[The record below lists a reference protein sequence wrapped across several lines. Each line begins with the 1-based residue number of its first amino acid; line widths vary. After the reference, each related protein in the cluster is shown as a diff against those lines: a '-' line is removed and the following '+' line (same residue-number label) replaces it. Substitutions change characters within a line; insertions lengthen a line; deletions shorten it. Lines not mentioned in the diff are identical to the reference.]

1 MQVLRTAFSEPL
13 DKTVSTI
20 VNSIQEDKELIH
32 ADLTGSIAHATMLGQ
47 QGLLTAAQAQSI
59 VAGLKELDKLAA
71 NGEFELFEEY
81 EDVHM
86 NVEKQLEKLIGED
99 ALRLHTARSRNDQV
113 ALDFRLYVGE
123 QINAIVELL
132 VLVQSVL
139 LATASANP
147 HMVMPGYTHLQRA
160 QPILFSHALLA
171 FFQMLQRDKERF
183 QQCAQRT
190 AVSPLGAGA
199 QAGTSLAT
207 NPELTAKL
215 LDMSGVFAN
224 SVDAVMDRDFA
235 AEFLMNAG
243 LCAVHLSQLCET
255 LVIWNSAEFGFV
267 KFADSVTTSSS
278 LMPQK
283 KNPDPLEI
291 VRGKTGS
298 AIGDLVNMLV
308 TLKGLHLGYNRDL
321 QETKAPVI
329 RTAKSL
335 TDSLKAIAVVI
346 SAMTPQSARMLECSQ
361 DTELM
366 ATDGVEYLVKKG
378 VPFRTAHETIA
389 VALQHARETKCK
401 INELTLPW
409 LTQLCPQFSQ
419 DFYFIFDPLNSAS
432 SKISSGGTGN
442 ADQVVQ
448 NLLSSHA

>member
-160 QPILFSHALLA
+160 QPILF
-171 FFQMLQRDKERF
+171 
-183 QQCAQRT
+183 RT
-190 AVSPLGAGA
+190 H
-199 QAGTSLAT
+199 
-207 NPELTAKL
+207 
-215 LDMSGVFAN
+215 
-224 SVDAVMDRDFA
+224 
-235 AEFLMNAG
+235 
-243 LCAVHLSQLCET
+243 C
-255 LVIWNSAEFGFV
+255 
-267 KFADSVTTSSS
+267 
-278 LMPQK
+278 
-283 KNPDPLEI
+283 
-291 VRGKTGS
+291 
-298 AIGDLVNMLV
+298 
-308 TLKGLHLGYNRDL
+308 
-321 QETKAPVI
+321 
-329 RTAKSL
+329 
-335 TDSLKAIAVVI
+335 
-346 SAMTPQSARMLECSQ
+346 
-361 DTELM
+361 
-366 ATDGVEYLVKKG
+366 
-378 VPFRTAHETIA
+378 
-389 VALQHARETKCK
+389 
-401 INELTLPW
+401 
-409 LTQLCPQFSQ
+409 
-419 DFYFIFDPLNSAS
+419 
-432 SKISSGGTGN
+432 
-442 ADQVVQ
+442 
-448 NLLSSHA
+448 